1 MAPDQWFGV
10 LTGCRSRSTPK
21 LRQPAAP
28 APMPG
33 KADASSCGVI
43 SLSSSQFSAY
53 PKLIMFACAFA
64 AARDSAVNSYRDRA
78 IDFVTRAFGWAPGAA
93 ARAMRQSFV
102 HDALDRASAA
112 PALHVAA
119 KAAIDF
125 VRGQRLRSRSSYQVA
140 YRLVA
145 KHVA

>member
-1 MAPDQWFGV
+1 MAPDQWLGW
-10 LTGCRSRSTPK
+10 LPGCRSLSTPK

-53 PKLIMFACAFA
+53 PKLRSLMFACAFA

-78 IDFVTRAFGWAPGAA
+78 IDFVTGAFGWAPGAA
-93 ARAMRQSFV
+93 ARAN
-102 HDALDRASAA
+102 A
-112 PALHVAA
+112 PE
-119 KAAIDF
+119 F
-125 VRGQRLRSRSSYQVA
+125 RSG
-140 YRLVA
+140 
-145 KHVA
+145 

>member
-1 MAPDQWFGV
+1 MVRRSDRLSESFHSETPA
-10 LTGCRSRSTPK
+10 TSRSRTDVGKSRCIF
-21 LRQPAAP
+21 LRRDKSKQLSVFCLSKIAVVNVRLRV
-28 APMPG
+28 
-33 KADASSCGVI
+33 CG
-43 SLSSSQFSAY
+43 S
-53 PKLIMFACAFA
+53 
-64 AARDSAVNSYRDRA
+64 RDSAVNSYRNRA
-78 IDFVTRAFGWAPGAA
+78 IDFVTGAFGWAPGAA

-102 HDALDRASAA
+102 QDALDRAGAA
-112 PALHVAA
+112 TALHVAA